1 MATVRKDRYINDA
14 LTSQKKSDMFRRL
27 SSLFHVLIGA
37 ANDIANTAMLDTI
50 EVIKQTGRYRH
61 TTKKAC
67 KEAVRKYEAFERDNF
82 KDMRDP
88 KKQIDKRRLYMDFL
102 DTVSER
108 LSPHV
113 FKFRMSIKQ
122 HLDKQGIPDS
132 ELKSHVLCADQLLI
146 YSVNLFDDFFDRC
159 PRVPPIDLRRTFLS
173 ARLGGTLHA
182 WGIVVNNL
190 CADCTDINFDTDK
203 GCRTAFDVIETNIV
217 SERYVN
223 ESGLKALALNPEV
236 KAKLDAD

>member
-37 ANDIANTAMLDTI
+37 ANDIANTAMLDAI
-50 EVIKQTGRYRH
+50 ADIKLTGYYRQTV
-61 TTKKAC
+61 KKSC
-67 KEAVRKYEAFERDNF
+67 KEAIRRYGVFETANYN
-82 KDMRDP
+82 DMRGTVSE
-88 KKQIDKRRLYMDFL
+88 IDKRRLYMDFL

-173 ARLGGTLHA
+173 ARLDGTLHA
-182 WGIVVNNL
+182 WGLHYI
-190 CADCTDINFDTDK
+190 
-203 GCRTAFDVIETNIV
+203 
-217 SERYVN
+217 S
-223 ESGLKALALNPEV
+223 SLNGYP
-236 KAKLDAD
+236 LYFLYP

>member
-14 LTSQKKSDMFRRL
+14 LTSEKKSEMFRHL

-37 ANDIANTAMLDTI
+37 ANDIANTAMLDAI
-50 EVIKQTGRYRH
+50 ADIKLTGYYRQTV
-61 TTKKAC
+61 KKSC
-67 KEAVRKYEAFERDNF
+67 KDAVRKYEAFERDNF
-82 KDMRDP
+82 KDMKDP

-173 ARLGGTLHA
+173 ARLDGTLHA
-182 WGIVVNNL
+182 WGLHYI
-190 CADCTDINFDTDK
+190 
-203 GCRTAFDVIETNIV
+203 
-217 SERYVN
+217 S
-223 ESGLKALALNPEV
+223 SLNGYP
-236 KAKLDAD
+236 LYFLYP